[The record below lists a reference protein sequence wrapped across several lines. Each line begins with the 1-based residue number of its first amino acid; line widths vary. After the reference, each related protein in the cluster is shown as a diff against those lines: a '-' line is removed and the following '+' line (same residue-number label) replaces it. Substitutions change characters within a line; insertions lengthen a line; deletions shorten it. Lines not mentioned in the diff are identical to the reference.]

1 VVVLYVLGGFPL
13 EGAPSHSI
21 RITVNES
28 IQSPDIDEETYG
40 LRDVEPEQR
49 PENPAPRRRADSS
62 VKLYV
67 ALWLPGA
74 GALLAYAVT
83 RGSFWA
89 GFVGIE
95 LLLVGLYTLAKL

>member
-1 VVVLYVLGGFPL
+1 M
-13 EGAPSHSI
+13 
-21 RITVNES
+21 NES
-28 IQSPDIDEETYG
+28 IQSPEIDEETYG
-40 LRDVEPEQR
+40 LREVDPGHR
-49 PENPAPRRRADSS
+49 PEGPTPQKRADSS

-74 GALLAYAVT
+74 GALIAYAVT

>member
-1 VVVLYVLGGFPL
+1 M
-13 EGAPSHSI
+13 
-21 RITVNES
+21 NQS
-28 IQSPDIDEETYG
+28 IQSPETDEETYG
-40 LRDVEPEQR
+40 LQEVGPERHTDDREPPRR
-49 PENPAPRRRADSS
+49 PEAS

-74 GALLAYAVT
+74 GALLAYSVI
-83 RGSFWA
+83 RGNFWV

>member
-1 VVVLYVLGGFPL
+1 M
-13 EGAPSHSI
+13 
-21 RITVNES
+21 NQS
-28 IQSPDIDEETYG
+28 IQSPELDEETYG
-40 LRDVEPEQR
+40 LRDIVRERLPDDPEPPRR
-49 PENPAPRRRADSS
+49 PEPS

-74 GALLAYAVT
+74 GALLAYSIM
-83 RGSFWA
+83 RGNFWV

>member
-1 VVVLYVLGGFPL
+1 VVLYVLGGCPL
-13 EGAPSHSI
+13 EAVSSHPI
-21 RITVNES
+21 ETTVNES
-28 IQSPDIDEETYG
+28 IQSPEIDEETYR
-40 LRDVEPEQR
+40 LRDIDPEQR
-49 PENPAPRRRADSS
+49 PEDEPPRRRAEPS

>member
-1 VVVLYVLGGFPL
+1 
-13 EGAPSHSI
+13 
-21 RITVNES
+21 VNQS
-28 IQSPDIDEETYG
+28 IQSPELDEETYG
-40 LRDVEPEQR
+40 LRDIVRERLPDDPEPPRR
-49 PENPAPRRRADSS
+49 PEPS

-74 GALLAYAVT
+74 GALLAYSVT

>member
-1 VVVLYVLGGFPL
+1 V
-13 EGAPSHSI
+13 S
-21 RITVNES
+21 ES
-28 IQSPDIDEETYG
+28 IQSPPEIDEETYG
-40 LRDVEPEQR
+40 LREIVRERSPDDPEPPRR
-49 PENPAPRRRADSS
+49 PEPS

-74 GALLAYAVT
+74 GALLAYSVT

>member
-1 VVVLYVLGGFPL
+1 M
-13 EGAPSHSI
+13 
-21 RITVNES
+21 VNES
-28 IQSPDIDEETYG
+28 IQSPELDEETYG
-40 LRDVEPEQR
+40 LEETVRERRPDDPEPGRR
-49 PENPAPRRRADSS
+49 PEPI

-74 GALLAYAVT
+74 GALLAYAFT

>member
-1 VVVLYVLGGFPL
+1 M
-13 EGAPSHSI
+13 
-21 RITVNES
+21 NQS
-28 IQSPDIDEETYG
+28 IQSPELDEETYG
-40 LRDVEPEQR
+40 LHEIARERQPDDPEPPRR
-49 PENPAPRRRADSS
+49 PEAS

>member
-1 VVVLYVLGGFPL
+1 MNQFV
-13 EGAPSHSI
+13 
-21 RITVNES
+21 
-28 IQSPDIDEETYG
+28 QSPDLGEETYG
-40 LRDVEPEQR
+40 LDEEMVGEHR
-49 PENPAPRRRADSS
+49 PDDSQPRHRADAT

-74 GALLAYAVT
+74 GALLAYSIV
-83 RGSFWA
+83 RGNFWV

>member
-1 VVVLYVLGGFPL
+1 VVLYVFGGVPL
-13 EGAPSHSI
+13 EGASSHPI
-21 RITVNES
+21 ETTVNES
-28 IQSPDIDEETYG
+28 IQSPEIDEERYG
-40 LRDVEPEQR
+40 LREVDPEHG
-49 PENPAPRRRADSS
+49 PEDPAPRKRADTS

-74 GALLAYAVT
+74 GALLAYSIT

>member
-1 VVVLYVLGGFPL
+1 M
-13 EGAPSHSI
+13 
-21 RITVNES
+21 NES
-28 IQSPDIDEETYG
+28 IQSPELDEETYG
-40 LRDVEPEQR
+40 LPESVPER
-49 PENPAPRRRADSS
+49 PPEGPAPRKRAENS

-74 GALLAYAVT
+74 GALLAYSVT

>member
-1 VVVLYVLGGFPL
+1 M
-13 EGAPSHSI
+13 
-21 RITVNES
+21 TQS
-28 IQSPDIDEETYG
+28 IQSPELDEETYG
-40 LRDVEPEQR
+40 LRDIVRERLPDDPEPPRR
-49 PENPAPRRRADSS
+49 PEPS

-89 GFVGIE
+89 AFVGIE

>member
-1 VVVLYVLGGFPL
+1 M
-13 EGAPSHSI
+13 
-21 RITVNES
+21 NQS
-28 IQSPDIDEETYG
+28 IQSPETDEETYG
-40 LRDVEPEQR
+40 LQDIVRERRPDDPEPPRR
-49 PENPAPRRRADSS
+49 PEAS
-62 VKLYV
+62 VKFYV

-74 GALLAYAVT
+74 GALLAYSVT

>member
-1 VVVLYVLGGFPL
+1 M
-13 EGAPSHSI
+13 SQ
-21 RITVNES
+21 TV
-28 IQSPDIDEETYG
+28 QSPELDEETYG
-40 LRDVEPEQR
+40 VMDEIVRERGPEDPEP
-49 PENPAPRRRADSS
+49 PRRPDSR

-74 GALLAYAVT
+74 GALLAYSLT

>member
-1 VVVLYVLGGFPL
+1 M
-13 EGAPSHSI
+13 
-21 RITVNES
+21 NES
-28 IQSPDIDEETYG
+28 IQSPELDEETYG
-40 LRDVEPEQR
+40 LHDIVRERSPDDPAPPRR
-49 PENPAPRRRADSS
+49 PEPS

>member
-1 VVVLYVLGGFPL
+1 VALHWKV
-13 EGAPSHSI
+13 ASSHAI
-21 RITVNES
+21 GTTVNES
-28 IQSPDIDEETYG
+28 IQSTEIDEETYG
-40 LRDVEPEQR
+40 LREVDPER
-49 PENPAPRRRADSS
+49 PEAPPPRKRADSS

>member
-1 VVVLYVLGGFPL
+1 
-13 EGAPSHSI
+13 
-21 RITVNES
+21 VNES
-28 IQSPDIDEETYG
+28 VQSPEIDEESYG
-40 LRDVEPEQR
+40 LREIVRERRPDDPEPPRR
-49 PENPAPRRRADSS
+49 PESS
-62 VKLYV
+62 VKFYV

-89 GFVGIE
+89 AFVGIE

>member
-1 VVVLYVLGGFPL
+1 VVLYVLGGSPL
-13 EGAPSHSI
+13 KGASSHPI
-21 RITVNES
+21 GTTVNES
-28 IQSPDIDEETYG
+28 IQSPETDEETYG
-40 LRDVEPEQR
+40 LPEVDPEHQPEQ
-49 PENPAPRRRADSS
+49 PPPRKRADSS

-74 GALLAYAVT
+74 GALLAYSVT

>member
-1 VVVLYVLGGFPL
+1 MSQSV
-13 EGAPSHSI
+13 
-21 RITVNES
+21 
-28 IQSPDIDEETYG
+28 QSPDLDEETYG
-40 LRDVEPEQR
+40 VMDEIVREQPPRDTEP
-49 PENPAPRRRADSS
+49 PRRPDAR

-67 ALWLPGA
+67 AIWLPGA
-74 GALLAYAVT
+74 GALIAYSLT

>member
-1 VVVLYVLGGFPL
+1 
-13 EGAPSHSI
+13 
-21 RITVNES
+21 VNQS
-28 IQSPDIDEETYG
+28 IQSPELDEETYG
-40 LRDVEPEQR
+40 LRDIVRERLPDDPEPPRR
-49 PENPAPRRRADSS
+49 PEPS

-74 GALLAYAVT
+74 GALLAYSIM
-83 RGSFWA
+83 RGNFWV